1 MAHGKA
7 GFWEEFEQLQ
17 QHEHKNLYSRKEG
30 AKAENRAKNRF
41 KNILP
46 CESDVVEAS
55 SCDYFVLPMCLVTTG
70 FYGENVQQWCKCVCV
85 CVRACVRACV
95 LVCVR
100 VCV

>member
-55 SCDYFVLPMCLVTTG
+55 SCECFVFSTRLVTTAL
-70 FYGENVQQWCKCVCV
+70 YWTE
-85 CVRACVRACV
+85 
-95 LVCVR
+95 
-100 VCV
+100 